1 MNIYLSVIPDK
12 SYYLASDSEYLR
24 MDYDKLFQLIQ
35 NNMTYA
41 KYIDISHSLDITDYY
56 KTDTHWREEKLID
69 TAKVLAKEMG
79 VSLTSTY
86 TTNTLDKP
94 FYGVYYGQS
103 ALPLPSETIYYLTN
117 DIIDNCI
124 VTNYE
129 NNTVGSI
136 YDMKKANGKDPY
148 EMYLSGPVSLITI
161 ENQSATSDKEL
172 IIFRDS
178 FASSIAPLLTEA
190 YSKITLVD
198 IRYLRSDFLDK
209 FIDFNHQ
216 DILFLYSSLVLN
228 NSETFN

>member
-1 MNIYLSVIPDK
+1 
-12 SYYLASDSEYLR
+12 
-24 MDYDKLFQLIQ
+24 
-35 NNMTYA
+35 
-41 KYIDISHSLDITDYY
+41 
-56 KTDTHWREEKLID
+56 
-69 TAKVLAKEMG
+69 
-79 VSLTSTY
+79 
-86 TTNTLDKP
+86 
-94 FYGVYYGQS
+94 
-103 ALPLPSETIYYLTN
+103 
-117 DIIDNCI
+117 
-124 VTNYE
+124 
-129 NNTVGSI
+129 
-136 YDMKKANGKDPY
+136 
-148 EMYLSGPVSLITI
+148 MYLSGPVSLITI

>member
-1 MNIYLSVIPDK
+1 
-12 SYYLASDSEYLR
+12 
-24 MDYDKLFQLIQ
+24 
-35 NNMTYA
+35 
-41 KYIDISHSLDITDYY
+41 
-56 KTDTHWREEKLID
+56 
-69 TAKVLAKEMG
+69 MG

-129 NNTVGSI
+129 NNTVGNI

-161 ENQSATSDKEL
+161 ENQDTKSDKEL
-172 IIFRDS
+172 VIFRDS
-178 FASSIAPLLTEA
+178 FASSITPLLTEA

-228 NSETFN
+228 NSETLN